1 MYSRDRASRGDEY
14 RFNQP
19 ESLGDRPV
27 WWATMSAPGSA
38 APTPKRSQVFSW
50 ALWDF
55 GSLGVSSVVGT
66 FVFSV
71 YLTRGV
77 GDDLPG
83 DTSPASWLG
92 RALAIAGLLV
102 ALLAPVIGVW
112 VDAPWR
118 RRRVLALLT
127 GAVVL
132 TTAAMSVIRDDYHY
146 LWLGLVL
153 LACAAACNDLAAV
166 PYNAMLRQVSTVE
179 SPGRISGFGLAM
191 GFFGSVVLLLVVY
204 FGFISG
210 NGDVRGLLQLP
221 SADGQNVRAAMLLV
235 AVWFALFAVPLFVAV
250 PAPAVE
256 PGQMTKPVGLL
267 GAYRRLWSEIT
278 GEWRRDRNVVYYL
291 IASAVF
297 RDGVTGV
304 VTFGAVL
311 GVNVY
316 GISEANVLLFGV
328 GASVIAAVGAA
339 LDGLLDDRVGSKPVI
354 VGSLIAMI
362 GVAVTLMALSG
373 APAFWACGLLLCLFI
388 GPIVSSARTL
398 MLRMSVDG
406 KEGVAFG
413 LFATTGRAVSFLAPW
428 LFSAFID
435 IFGTDRAGMGGL
447 VVVLA
452 LGLAGILAVRVP
464 GRSSTDASPPI
475 RSRR

>member
-1 MYSRDRASRGDEY
+1 
-14 RFNQP
+14 
-19 ESLGDRPV
+19 
-27 WWATMSAPGSA
+27 MSAPGSA
-38 APTPKRSQVFSW
+38 APTPKRSQVLSW

-71 YLTRGV
+71 YLTRAV

-92 RALAIAGLLV
+92 RALAIAGLLI
-102 ALLAPVIGVW
+102 ALFAPVIGVW

-132 TTAAMSVIRDDYHY
+132 STAAMAVVRDDYHY

-153 LACAAACNDLAAV
+153 LACVAACNDLAAV
-166 PYNAMLRQVSTVE
+166 PYNAMLRQVATVE
-179 SPGRISGFGLAM
+179 SPGRISGFGLGM
-191 GFFGSVVLLLVVY
+191 GFLGSVLLLLVVY

-210 NGDVRGLLQLP
+210 NGDLRGLLQVP
-221 SADGQNVRAAMLLV
+221 TADGQNVRAAMLLV
-235 AVWFALFAVPLFVAV
+235 AIWFALFAVPLFVSV
-250 PAPAVE
+250 PSPAPDPAE
-256 PGQMTKPVGLL
+256 ARKRLGLL
-267 GAYRRLWSEIT
+267 GTYRTLWSEIA

-316 GISEANVLLFGV
+316 GISEATVLLFGV
-328 GASVIAAVGAA
+328 GASVVAAVGAV
-339 LDGLLDDRVGSKPVI
+339 LGGLIDDRIGSKPVI
-354 VGSLIAMI
+354 VGSLSAMI
-362 GVAVTLMALSG
+362 AVAVTLLTLSG
-373 APAFWACGLLLCLFI
+373 APAFWVCGLLLCLFI
-388 GPIVSSARTL
+388 GPIVSSARTM
-398 MLRMSVDG
+398 MLRISADG

-413 LFATTGRAVSFLAPW
+413 LFATTGRAASFLAPW

-435 IFGTDRAGMGGL
+435 IFNTDRAGMGGL
-447 VVVLA
+447 IVVLA

-464 GRSSTDASPPI
+464 KRSLANVA
-475 RSRR
+475 